1 MPRLLAL
8 SGVQGEFLENLEEE
22 PLPGYSGVGPA
33 GLLPIWLPRG
43 CWRKNGVSLR
53 KVLWW
58 HGSYCPCQLDF
69 ISTPPPVVGGSPE
82 QQSSSPCCLLRMT
95 NVYSPA
101 FNPQCLSVGL
111 GQQQGRSRSY
121 REAGEHRDT
130 EHNARLFTLSKMPWL
145 VCSNQ
150 SQWIRF
156 RRHYCGVFQSTAAQ
170 WATSSKSGS
179 LQLRIN
185 WMRGSL
191 IHAMSRSCHK
201 D

>member
-69 ISTPPPVVGGSPE
+69 VSTPPPVVGGSPE
-82 QQSSSPCCLLRMT
+82 QQSSSPCCLLWMT

-101 FNPQCLSVGL
+101 FNPWCLSVSL

-130 EHNARLFTLSKMPWL
+130 EHNARLSVKSPGLFALIKVNGLDLEDIIVVFSNPQQLSGLLALKVGL
-145 VCSNQ
+145 CS
-150 SQWIRF
+150 
-156 RRHYCGVFQSTAAQ
+156 
-170 WATSSKSGS
+170 
-179 LQLRIN
+179 
-185 WMRGSL
+185 
-191 IHAMSRSCHK
+191 
-201 D
+201 